1 MRPSVTRTLRTA
13 APPELVF
20 AYLADFRNAEKWD
33 PGTQT
38 CELVA
43 GDGGVGSV
51 YRNVSSFMGRETE
64 IRYTTTE
71 LERPTRVHLRGRNDQ
86 FDGHDVFGVRAHGDG
101 SEVTYHAEFSFS
113 GGARFAA
120 PLVSAYLPFLARKT
134 IRQLQGRLD
143 ALVTSP

>member
-1 MRPSVTRTLRTA
+1 MRPSITRTLVTTA
-13 APPELVF
+13 APEQVF
-20 AYLADFRNAEKWD
+20 EYLADFRNAEKWD

-38 CELVA
+38 CELVG

-71 LERPTRVHLRGRNDQ
+71 LERPTRVHLTGRNEQ
-86 FDGHDVFGVRAHGDG
+86 FEGHDVFGVRAHGSG

-113 GGARFAA
+113 GAAKYAA

-134 IRQLQGRLD
+134 IRQLQERLD
-143 ALVTSP
+143 ALVPSP